1 MDIYCNPL
9 PLPEISR
16 RVLKNLPTG
25 DFREVSDPEVL
36 YEDGVWYMYPSGG
49 QAYVSRDCV
58 HWEYHPIDI
67 GTKLGYAPSVCRCG
81 ERILL
86 TASLLGAGHKASIWA
101 ATAPLGP
108 FVNLGTPVDRQ
119 GKPLEPF
126 LDPDIFCDDDG
137 RLYLYWGYAT
147 GHSGNIYGAEMDP
160 ANPVQA
166 VSDVHTLIQFDGKNW
181 WEHYGEHH
189 EHCGYGW
196 DEGVSMFKH
205 NGEYYLQYASDGTVF
220 RNYCCS
226 CYRSKVSPLGP
237 FTPPTRPMLH
247 SPYGIVTGTG
257 HGGMVKGPNGSVW
270 QFYTCRIGRIHPF
283 ERRVGM
289 DRVQFDEQGNPT
301 VHVTSTPQSVSQGD
315 VGLVPVSENK
325 PATASSAQP
334 FAEARM
340 AVDACTHTCWAP
352 APEKVNPSLTVDCAE
367 SFAISALRI
376 IWAEFGLDYDG
387 GCTPEPMRFDVRFY
401 DADHNEVPN
410 TCLNFRDNAVE
421 RNIEF
426 LTFEPVVARYVT
438 VSFDQNNARLHH
450 GITDF
455 TLFAKPNCST
465 EKKG

>member
-1 MDIYCNPL
+1 MDLYCNPL
-9 PLPEISR
+9 PLPDIPCR
-16 RVLKNLPTG
+16 MLKNLPTG

-58 HWEYHPIDI
+58 HWEFHPIDI
-67 GTKLGYAPSVCRCG
+67 GGTKLGYAPSVCRCKD
-81 ERILL
+81 RILL

-101 ATAPLGP
+101 APAPLGP

-119 GKPLEPF
+119 GKPLESF
-126 LDPDIFCDDDG
+126 LDPALFCDDDG

-166 VSDVHTLIQFDGKNW
+166 ISDVHTLIQFDGKNW

-189 EHCGYGW
+189 EHLGYGW

-205 NGEYYLQYASDGTVF
+205 TGEYYLQYASDGTVF

-257 HGGMVKGPNGSVW
+257 HGGMAKGPNGSVW
-270 QFYTCRIGRIHPF
+270 QFYTCRIAQTHPF

-289 DRVQFDEQGNPT
+289 DRVQFDAQGNPT
-301 VHVTSTPQSVSQGD
+301 VQVTSTPQSVSQGD

-325 PATASSAQP
+325 PATSSSAQP

-352 APEKVNPSLTVDCAE
+352 AQEDMNPSLTVECAE

-376 IWAEFGLDYDG
+376 IWTEFGLDYASG
-387 GCTPEPMRFDVRFY
+387 RTPEPMRFDVRFY

-410 TCLNFRDNAVE
+410 TCLDFRDNTVE

-426 LTFEPVVARYVT
+426 RTFEPVVARYVT
-438 VSFDQNNARLHH
+438 VSFDQNNVRLRH

-455 TLFAKPNCST
+455 TLFAKPN
-465 EKKG
+465 